1 MLKLVRRIALA
12 VIVGVAAA
20 GVAAA
25 GSSVRAETPVS
36 AYAAL
41 PAISSVTLSDDGAEL
56 AYIRREGE
64 SAQVIVQT
72 RSGELVVSVD
82 VSDRRP
88 NGIFWVSPDHVAI
101 QSLVL
106 NSTFTIGEAHFP
118 QLDLVNVRTHD
129 VVRVLRVADKA
140 VINAV
145 FDYWRGTHRGEPALY
160 VQAITTENFAYTKD
174 VYRIDLDSGRGR
186 RIATGQD
193 DTRGYLVRSDGE
205 IAARIAYSNTS
216 GRFRLTTPNG
226 NGGWQT
232 VFEQTTLLDTPGIWG
247 FAQDPGQ
254 VLVSTTEGVDSYLS
268 EISLATGET
277 VERRL
282 LPASASGPLY
292 DRNQRLVGIGT
303 IDEDMDYVFFEPRL
317 EAAWQVLRQGLAGRR
332 LRLSSFNSDYSVVVV
347 RTEGD
352 TDAGTYYVYD
362 ANARSVSA
370 IGRAYPDVAV
380 DDIAPISEIA
390 YTAADGMELTGYLTL
405 PRGRPVRDLP
415 LILLPHGGPASRDY
429 ARFDWWAQ
437 ALASRGYAVFQP
449 QFRGS
454 DGFGEAYLQ
463 AGYGEWGRKMQTDLT
478 DAVAHLAERDLI
490 DPARV
495 CIVGA
500 SYGGY
505 AALAGAAMQPD
516 AYRCA
521 VSVAGVSDL
530 REMLHAEAVASGN
543 QRDTRNPVIRYWSR
557 FMGAEGSRDRTL
569 DERSP
574 TRLVRAIKAP
584 VLLIHGRDDT
594 VVPYQQSV
602 LMERAMRA
610 AGKSVELVPL
620 QDEDHWLSFP
630 ATRRQMLEAS
640 IAFLEEHNPP
650 R

>member
-12 VIVGVAAA
+12 VILGSVVA
-20 GVAAA
+20 GVTAA

-101 QSLVL
+101 ESLVL
-106 NSTFTIGEAHFP
+106 DSYFSITETHFP
-118 QLDLVNVRTHD
+118 QLDLVNVRTHE
-129 VVRVLRVADKA
+129 VVRVLRAADQP

-145 FDYWRGTHRGEPALY
+145 FDSWRGTYRGEPALY
-160 VQAITTENFAYTKD
+160 VQAVTGEHNVYTSD

-193 DTRGYLVRSDGE
+193 DTRGYLVRNDGE
-205 IAARIAYSNTS
+205 VAARIAYSATS

-226 NGGWQT
+226 SGGWQT
-232 VFEQTTLLDTPGIWG
+232 VFEQTSLLDGPGIWG
-247 FAQDPGQ
+247 FAQDPGR
-254 VLVSTTEGVDSYLS
+254 VLVSTTEGVDSYLT
-268 EISLATGET
+268 EISLSTGEAG
-277 VERRL
+277 ERRL

-292 DRNQRLVGIGT
+292 DRDQRLVGIGT
-303 IDEDMDYVFFEPRL
+303 IDEDMDYAFFEPRL
-317 EAAWQVLRQGLAGRR
+317 EAAWQVLSRGLAGRR
-332 LRLSSFNSDYSVVVV
+332 VRLASFNNDYSVVVV

-362 ANARSVSA
+362 ANARSVSVV
-370 IGRAYPDVAV
+370 GRAYPSVAAE
-380 DDIAPISEIA
+380 DIAPVSEIA

-415 LILLPHGGPASRDY
+415 LILLPHGGPAARDY

-505 AALAGAAMQPD
+505 AALAGVTMQPD
-516 AYRCA
+516 SYRCA

-530 REMLHAEAVASGN
+530 REMLRAEAVASGN
-543 QRDTRNPVIRYWSR
+543 QRDSRNPVIRYWSR

-574 TRLVRAIKAP
+574 TRLVRAIQAP

-602 LMERAMRA
+602 LMERAMRE